1 MSDEVRKNHARRHRI
16 AGHAKAEGGCVN
28 ISRTCALMGPM
39 FAASVAFAPIDAG
52 AATLSLIGSSVKVCQ
67 LTGEFDW
74 QTNQPTAAQTMT
86 NFGLDGVD
94 LGFPVDSGTGPL
106 YFLFGDTWPMKH
118 GPFDPRPPDDSLGWT
133 TRTTAP
139 DSSTCLGL
147 QMATA
152 APQRFA
158 PPTVSPA
165 MLQGSFN
172 VPTGGVFLNNWLY
185 AFFWTD
191 HCVLR
196 GVLAPIH
203 DSPIGL
209 PQSPLSLPPGNRLCP
224 EIPLFNSVGRSV
236 LAAATPDNPTAF
248 HARRRRFDFHPPTI
262 ATMPSGFVY
271 VSAAATVV
279 TSNGKTGI
287 PVFGVP
293 RYRASI
299 PYLALAPVDTF
310 GKPESWSFFA
320 GRDHAGQPTWVT
332 LQQWENGHAADGGWL
347 PPRGAEI
354 YSGSETCVGEHSVTW
369 NAPLNSW
376 LLLYGCIVDS
386 ATGPDARIEARIAPQ
401 PWGPWSTPTVLLTNH
416 DAGVVCTLIM
426 RKETGCTG
434 QRNYWP
440 TMIPVVAGFFYA
452 PFVMD
457 RFTVDSTPAG
467 ASTKQATIYWLVSTW
482 NPYNVV
488 VMQSTLQLD

>member
-1 MSDEVRKNHARRHRI
+1 MYGDTASPATPNQS
-16 AGHAKAEGGCVN
+16 GGCVK
-28 ISRTCALMGPM
+28 ISRTCALL
-39 FAASVAFAPIDAG
+39 APIFAVS
-52 AATLSLIGSSVKVCQ
+52 AAFTPVDVYAVTLSLVGSSAKVCQ

-106 YFLFGDTWPMKH
+106 YFLFGDSWLIKH
-118 GPFDPRPPDDSLGWT
+118 APLDPGPPDDSLGWT
-133 TRTTAP
+133 TRTTTP
-139 DSSTCLGL
+139 DSSTCVGL
-147 QMATA
+147 QFTTA
-152 APQRFA
+152 APHRFA
-158 PPTVSPA
+158 SPTVSPA
-165 MLQGSFN
+165 ILQGSFN
-172 VPTGGVFLNNWLY
+172 VPTGGVFLNDRLY

-196 GVLAPIH
+196 GALAPVH

-209 PQSPLSLPPGNRLCP
+209 PQSPLGLPPGNRLCP
-224 EIPLFNSVGRSV
+224 EIPAFNSVGRSV
-236 LAAATPDNPTAF
+236 LAAAAPDSPTTF
-248 HARRRRFDFHPPTI
+248 HAARRRRSDFLPPTI
-262 ATMPSGFVY
+262 APMPSGFVY
-271 VSAAATVV
+271 VSAVANTATF
-279 TSNGKTGI
+279 NGKTGI

-310 GKPESWSFFA
+310 GNPATWSFLA
-320 GRDHAGQPTWVT
+320 GRDQAGQPTWVT
-332 LQQWENGHAADGGWL
+332 LQQWESRHAAGGGWL
-347 PPRGAEI
+347 PPPGAEI
-354 YSGSETCVGEHSVTW
+354 YGGGETCVGEHSVTW

-386 ATGPDARIEARIAPQ
+386 ATGPEARIEARIAPQ

-416 DAGVVCTLIM
+416 DAGVICTLIM
-426 RKETGCTG
+426 RAVTGCAG

-440 TMIPVVAGFFYA
+440 AITPVVGGFFYA
-452 PFVMD
+452 PFVMS
-457 RFTVDSTPAG
+457 RFTVDSTPPGAG
-467 ASTKQATIYWLVSTW
+467 SPKQATIYWLVSTW

-488 VMQSTLQLD
+488 VMQSTLQLE

>member
-1 MSDEVRKNHARRHRI
+1 MRGDARI
-16 AGHAKAEGGCVN
+16 ADYRNQTGNCVK
-28 ISRTCALMGPM
+28 IIRTCALLAPI
-39 FAASVAFAPIDAG
+39 FAASVVFASIDDAD
-52 AATLSLIGSSVKVCQ
+52 AATLSLVGSSVKVCQ

-94 LGFPVDSGTGPL
+94 LGFPVDSGTGVL
-106 YFLFGDTWPMKH
+106 YFLFGDSWPIKH
-118 GPFDPRPPDDSLGWT
+118 PPIDPRPPDDSVGWT
-133 TRTTAP
+133 TRTTTP

-147 QMATA
+147 QVATA

-165 MLQGSFN
+165 ILQGSFN
-172 VPTGGVFLNNWLY
+172 VPTGGVFLKNRLY

-191 HCVLR
+191 HCTLR

-209 PQSPLSLPPGNRLCP
+209 PQSPLSLPPGNRRCP
-224 EIPLFNSVGRSV
+224 EISSFNSLGRSV
-236 LAAATPDNPTAF
+236 LAAATTDSPTTFRA
-248 HARRRRFDFHPPTI
+248 ARRRRFNVLPPTI
-262 ATMPSGFVY
+262 VPMPSGFVY
-271 VSAAATVV
+271 ASAAANAV

-310 GKPESWSFFA
+310 DNPATWSFFA
-320 GRDHAGQPTWVT
+320 GRDPTGQPTWLT
-332 LQQWENGHAADGGWL
+332 LQQWESGHAAGGGWL
-347 PPRGAEI
+347 PPPRAEI
-354 YSGSETCVGEHSVTW
+354 YGGGETCVGEHSVTW

-376 LLLYGCIVDS
+376 LLLYGCIFDS
-386 ATGPDARIEARIAPQ
+386 STGAEARIEARIAPQ

-426 RKETGCTG
+426 RGVTGCSG

-440 TMIPVVAGFFYA
+440 TTVPVVAGFFYA
-452 PFVMD
+452 PFVMN
-457 RFTVDSTPAG
+457 RFTVDSTSAG
-467 ASTKQATIYWLVSTW
+467 AGSTKQATIYWLVSTW

-488 VMQSTLQLD
+488 VMQSTLQLE